1 MKEVRVVSWDDIH
14 KREGRDIEAT
24 RIDVPVRFGEIEL
37 TVDLTEEH
45 YQAVHQSL
53 AAVLGAAIMR
63 DAREAAVQAR
73 LPGADGKKKQQTIPP
88 LEKLCP
94 YPPNTPERSRYL
106 EALRRWADQVGR
118 GDEYQGKPGSTKR
131 AKHMYHYPKDLLL
144 GFNAYLAEQAKAQQH
159 QRAS

>member
-1 MKEVRVVSWDDIH
+1 MKEVKVVAYDDIH
-14 KREGRDIEAT
+14 KREGINIEAT
-24 RIDVPVRFGEIEL
+24 RIDVPVRFGDIEL

-63 DAREAAVQAR
+63 DAREAAAKAQ
-73 LPGADGKKKQQTIPP
+73 LPGAGQAVKKQQSTAP

-94 YPPNTPERSRYL
+94 FPPGSPERVRYL
-106 EALRRWADQVGR
+106 EGLRLWADQVGR
-118 GDEYQGKPGSTKR
+118 GDEYQGKPGSVKR
-131 AKHMYHYPKDLLL
+131 AKHMYHYPKSLLE
-144 GFNAYLAEQAKAQQH
+144 GYNAFLAEQARQ